1 VAAAGSVQCVTMPD
15 PVVNHPTPGMHLWG
29 WMEPA
34 ELQWLGAQAAAMAS
48 VVEVGSLHGRSSFA
62 LAASCG
68 GHVFCIDPWP
78 DGAWE
83 SWQASVGAA
92 FSNVTGLRGL
102 SPAMGSHV
110 PDPVDMVFL
119 DGAHDRASVVADIEY
134 WQPRTR
140 TLLCGH
146 DYLHADYPDVRAV
159 VDELL
164 PGVVLVAGTSIW
176 ATWGVGK

>member
-68 GHVFCIDPWP
+68 
-78 DGAWE
+78 
-83 SWQASVGAA
+83 
-92 FSNVTGLRGL
+92 
-102 SPAMGSHV
+102 
-110 PDPVDMVFL
+110 
-119 DGAHDRASVVADIEY
+119 
-134 WQPRTR
+134 
-140 TLLCGH
+140 H